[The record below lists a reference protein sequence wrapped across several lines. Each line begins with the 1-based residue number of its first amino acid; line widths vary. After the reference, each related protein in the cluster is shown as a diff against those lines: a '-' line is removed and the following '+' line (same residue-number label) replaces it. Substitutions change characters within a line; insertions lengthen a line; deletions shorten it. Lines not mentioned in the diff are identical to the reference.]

1 VSYGGVTSAGQREHQ
16 RLKDGSSINHNDNNV
31 LMQEPMAATSRQ
43 DTGMGN
49 AAHGE
54 GRRHQTIKDDGMRWH
69 DPVILH

>member
-54 GRRHQTIKDDGMRWH
+54 GR
-69 DPVILH
+69 